1 MHRSR
6 QGGLVSDSNRLPNP
20 PRIPPQMRI
29 RRPTPQLKRRQPLEV
44 VTDIQLIC
52 HAHAAVDLYG
62 LLADEASG
70 LADGNLGG
78 G

>member
-1 MHRSR
+1 
-6 QGGLVSDSNRLPNP
+6 
-20 PRIPPQMRI
+20 MRI
-29 RRPTPQLKRRQPLEV
+29 RRPAAQLKRGQPLKV
-44 VTDIQLIC
+44 VADIELVG